1 MANVRSRPEVVET
14 DVLVL
19 GSGIAG
25 LSYAIKAAG
34 HGRVTVLTKK
44 EDSEANTNYAQGGIA
59 AVMDPHDSFQ
69 SHIADTLSTGAGLCD
84 RDAVELLVRSGPE
97 RVRELIEY
105 GVRFSYERSD
115 PARLSLAREGG
126 HSARRIVRADDLT
139 GRAIERG
146 LLDAAAR
153 AGVTIHEHY
162 FALDLWVDGGGGKR
176 RCVGAQAVDRETGT
190 QALVAARV
198 TYLATGGCGQ
208 VYRFTT
214 NPRIATGDGIAMA
227 FRAGAPVAN
236 MEFVQ
241 FHPTALHPVEPRP
254 FLISEAVRGEGA
266 VLRDANGRAFMREYH
281 PQADLAPRDV
291 VARAI
296 DAEMRSS
303 GAGHVWLDCSP
314 ISADHF
320 AERFPN
326 ILETCRSRGL
336 DPPVDPLPVVPA
348 AHYLCGGVR
357 TDLDART
364 GVEGLLAAGE
374 VACTGV
380 HGANRLASNSLLEGM
395 VFAPRIVEAVA
406 AGREGPR
413 ATGAMAALL
422 DPSPRSGGLI
432 AAREVEIPS
441 PVPES
446 DDHGPVPETVADRRA
461 ALQMAM
467 SAGAGVVRTDG
478 SLHAARR
485 MVDRVAPFGDGDVL
499 PRLSPDAAE
508 LGNLATVARAVT
520 TAAAARTESRGG
532 HLRADYPATDEAQR
546 HRIVVRQD
554 VTPTKEQP

>member
-1 MANVRSRPEVVET
+1 MARVSGRPKIVET

-25 LSYAIKAAG
+25 LSYAIKAAA

-69 SHIADTLSTGAGLCD
+69 AHVADTLATGAGLCD
-84 RDAVELLVRSGPE
+84 RDAVDLLVHSGPE

-105 GVRFSYERSD
+105 GVRFSYERGV
-115 PARLSLAREGG
+115 PERLSLAREGG

-162 FALDLWVDGGGGKR
+162 FALDLWMSAGSGR
-176 RCVGAQAVDRETGT
+176 SRCVGAQAVDRETGT

-198 TYLATGGCGQ
+198 TFLATGGCGQ

-227 FRAGAPVAN
+227 YRAGAPVAN

-266 VLRDANGRAFMREYH
+266 VLRDDRMRAFMGEYH

-296 DAEMRSS
+296 DAEMRRS

-314 ISADHF
+314 IPADHF

-336 DPPVDPLPVVPA
+336 EPPRDPLPVVPA
-348 AHYLCGGVR
+348 AHYMCGGVQ

-380 HGANRLASNSLLEGM
+380 HGANRLASNSLLEAV
-395 VFAPRIVEAVA
+395 VFADRA
-406 AGREGPR
+406 AHT
-413 ATGAMAALL
+413 TGALLSAAATPVSEPPAPRVDATDPAEL
-422 DPSPRSGGLI
+422 DSIRSQIQDILW
-432 AAREVEIPS
+432 
-441 PVPES
+441 
-446 DDHGPVPETVADRRA
+446 
-461 ALQMAM
+461 M
-467 SAGAGVVRTDG
+467 GAGIVRDDAG
-478 SLHAARR
+478 LAEAELALRE
-485 MVDRVAPFGDGDVL
+485 
-499 PRLSPDAAE
+499 LSGRIPIRPASAEAAE
-508 LGNLATVARAVT
+508 VANLFVVGKLVVQSAILRK
-520 TAAAARTESRGG
+520 ESRGL
-532 HLRADYPATDEAQR
+532 HFSRSHPDSDPAFQHDTIIRPIEGEE
-546 HRIVVRQD
+546 
-554 VTPTKEQP
+554 PSP

>member
-1 MANVRSRPEVVET
+1 VAAVKREPALLET

-25 LSYAIKAAG
+25 LSYAIKAAR

-59 AVMDPHDSFQ
+59 AVMGPGDSFEA
-69 SHIADTLSTGAGLCD
+69 HIADTLESGAGLCD
-84 RDAVELLVRSGPE
+84 REAVELLVRSGPE

-105 GVRFSYERSD
+105 GVRFSYERGD
-115 PARLSLAREGG
+115 PHRLSLAREGG

-162 FALDLWVDGGGGKR
+162 FALDLWVEEEGGR
-176 RCVGAQAVDRETGT
+176 PRCTGALAVDRETGQQT
-190 QALVAARV
+190 VVAARV

-236 MEFVQ
+236 LEFVQ
-241 FHPTALHPVEPRP
+241 FHPTALHPAEPRP
-254 FLISEAVRGEGA
+254 FLISETVRGEGA
-266 VLRDANGRAFMREYH
+266 VLRDATGRAFMSEYH

-296 DAEMRSS
+296 DAEMRRS
-303 GAGHVWLDCSP
+303 GADHVWLDCSP
-314 ISADHF
+314 IPADHF

-326 ILETCRSRGL
+326 ILETCRSRDL
-336 DPPVDPLPVVPA
+336 DPPSDPLPVVPA
-348 AHYLCGGVR
+348 AHYMCGGVL

-380 HGANRLASNSLLEGM
+380 HGANRLASNSLLEAV
-395 VFAPRIVEAVA
+395 VFAERAAQATKDLLAAPGRRLGRLPCARAGAPPDPEGLENLRRKIRDVLWVGAGIVRDDAGLVEAA
-406 AGREGPR
+406 R
-413 ATGAMAALL
+413 ALRGLKRRVPAE
-422 DPSPRSGGLI
+422 PRSPEAAEVANLFLVGDLIVRSAILRKESRGLHFS
-432 AAREVEIPS
+432 RS
-441 PVPES
+441 HPES
-446 DDHGPVPETVADRRA
+446 DPAFQRDTIIRPIEGKEP
-461 ALQMAM
+461 
-467 SAGAGVVRTDG
+467 
-478 SLHAARR
+478 
-485 MVDRVAPFGDGDVL
+485 
-499 PRLSPDAAE
+499 SP
-508 LGNLATVARAVT
+508 
-520 TAAAARTESRGG
+520 
-532 HLRADYPATDEAQR
+532 
-546 HRIVVRQD
+546 
-554 VTPTKEQP
+554 

>member
-1 MANVRSRPEVVET
+1 MATVRREPALIET

-25 LSYAIKAAG
+25 LSYAIKAAE
-34 HGRVTVLTKK
+34 HGRVTLLTKK

-59 AVMDPHDSFQ
+59 AVMDPGDSFEA
-69 SHIADTLSTGAGLCD
+69 HIADTLESGAGLCD
-84 RDAVELLVRSGPE
+84 PEAVELLVRSGPE

-105 GVRFSYERSD
+105 GVRFSYERGD
-115 PARLSLAREGG
+115 PRRLSLAREGG

-162 FALDLWVDGGGGKR
+162 FALDLWVDEEGGR
-176 RCVGAQAVDRETGT
+176 PRCVGALAVDRETGE
-190 QALVAARV
+190 QVAVAARV

-236 MEFVQ
+236 LEFVQ
-241 FHPTALHPVEPRP
+241 FHPTALYPVEPRP

-266 VLRDANGRAFMREYH
+266 VLRDGAGRAFTGEYH

-296 DAEMRSS
+296 DAEMRRS
-303 GAGHVWLDCSP
+303 GADHVWLDCSP
-314 ISADHF
+314 IPAGHF

-326 ILETCRSRGL
+326 ILETCRSRDL
-336 DPPVDPLPVVPA
+336 NPPRDPLPVVPA
-348 AHYLCGGVR
+348 AHYMCGGVL
-357 TDLDART
+357 TDLNART

-380 HGANRLASNSLLEGM
+380 HGANRLASNSLLEAV
-395 VFAPRIVEAVA
+395 VFAERA
-406 AGREGPR
+406 ARTTGGLLAAPARRPGPLPPAR
-413 ATGAMAALL
+413 TGARDPEGLEELRSEIRDVLWAGAGIVRDDAGLAAAERALRDL
-422 DPSPRSGGLI
+422 SARLPSDPRSPEAAEVANLFLVGGLI
-432 AAREVEIPS
+432 VR
-441 PVPES
+441 
-446 DDHGPVPETVADRRA
+446 
-461 ALQMAM
+461 
-467 SAGAGVVRTDG
+467 SAILRK
-478 SLHAARR
+478 
-485 MVDRVAPFGDGDVL
+485 
-499 PRLSPDAAE
+499 
-508 LGNLATVARAVT
+508 
-520 TAAAARTESRGG
+520 ESRGL
-532 HLRADYPATDEAQR
+532 HFSRSYPDSDPAFQR
-546 HRIVVRQD
+546 DTIIRPD
-554 VTPTKEQP
+554 AGKEFLK